1 MTDEKRKKITLLKSQ
16 TGLPANIIDIQ
27 KYFTAEFGPMQYAE
41 VQNNSNDEV
50 EEDNYFWIM
59 FSDGEIDGLLWE
71 EKCVLT
77 SEEIEKIESFL
88 VVEERKLI
96 KLRCE
101 NYSLMESLSALEN
114 YLDLM
119 KMSFLLRSVDEKTN
133 QIKPLSQENQ
143 DDLKRNFEMV
153 DLLIENIEQLRTG
166 KLENKILN
174 QIGVIKSSAR
184 EFLTVQLKNEDLEI
198 SYGKKLRKILN
209 NIIEICSEKEE

>member
-77 SEEIEKIESFL
+77 SEEIEKIKSFL

-101 NYSLMESLSALEN
+101 NYNLM
-114 YLDLM
+114 
-119 KMSFLLRSVDEKTN
+119 
-133 QIKPLSQENQ
+133 
-143 DDLKRNFEMV
+143 
-153 DLLIENIEQLRTG
+153 
-166 KLENKILN
+166 
-174 QIGVIKSSAR
+174 
-184 EFLTVQLKNEDLEI
+184 
-198 SYGKKLRKILN
+198 
-209 NIIEICSEKEE
+209 

>member
-59 FSDGEIDGLLWE
+59 FSDGEIDGFLWE

-77 SEEIEKIESFL
+77 SEEIEKIKAFL

-96 KLRCE
+96 KLRNE
-101 NYSLMESLSALEN
+101 NYNLMESLSALEN

-133 QIKPLSQENQ
+133 QIKPLSQENL
-143 DDLKRNFEMV
+143 DDLNRNFEMV
-153 DLLIENIEQLRTG
+153 DLLIENIEQLRTD

-174 QIGVIKSSAR
+174 QLEVIKSTAR

-209 NIIEICSEKEE
+209 NIIEIC